1 MCPTPRRCRGFQSS
15 RILLQGVALKGRQ
28 IQPCHGRGFNF
39 RGLYRSKTINQGTEP
54 FSKSSL
60 DKAGTQFSWNWPIC
74 YFGEQLCP
82 GLNDNMKKFKVLLRG
97 IFSPSG
103 SRTRL
108 RGTTWTFQGSIGQQ
122 ITDMLRGT
130 LVPLVRNQARGTTWI
145 SGRIAYSRKLWY
157 LPLTRWTR
165 NQVQVFVRCGRFL
178 GIQVRRNG

>member
-39 RGLYRSKTINQGTEP
+39 RGLYRSKTINEGTEP

-82 GLNDNMKKFKVLLRG
+82 GLNGNMKKFKVLLRG

-108 RGTTWTFQGSIGQQ
+108 RGTTWTFQGSRVKGY
-122 ITDMLRGT
+122 
-130 LVPLVRNQARGTTWI
+130 A
-145 SGRIAYSRKLWY
+145 SRDSCPSSSKLGSRDHLDFREDSL
-157 LPLTRWTR
+157 LPKI
-165 NQVQVFVRCGRFL
+165 VVFATH
-178 GIQVRRNG
+178 